1 MVFLNCKYLTC
12 VFCQASKL
20 KLWWHEE
27 YHAVICG
34 LLVVRAGSPLCPSS
48 LWLCLLQGVPCWVLA
63 LSVLSNLTHPFSSSP
78 VLPSLVTT
86 AAEVSAACGRG
97 HLSCLITRLWMGWAG
112 ALTNRSHGSG
122 GCWGLLGSAGVS
134 PGCLKA
140 GLWAWL
146 PSSGT
151 LSVGIDVVWFSWKPL
166 SFSVSSFPCLW
177 FHLSGPQIGTHGG
190 LEMGQFTL
198 RISTRNSP
206 SPSCPRFGTLR
217 LSAL

>member
-20 KLWWHEE
+20 KLWWHKE

-34 LLVVRAGSPLCPSS
+34 PLVTRAGSPLCPSS
-48 LWLCLLQGVPCWVLA
+48 LWLCLLQGVSCCVLA
-63 LSVLSNLTHPFSSSP
+63 LSILSYLIHPFSSSP
-78 VLPSLVTT
+78 ALLSLVTT

-122 GCWGLLGSAGVS
+122 GCWGLLGSALGAPK
-134 PGCLKA
+134 PGCVCAALLGHSVCGHWRCVVFLKA
-140 GLWAWL
+140 SLFFRIIFPL
-146 PSSGT
+146 PLIPSFWSSDRNLRRARNGT
-151 LSVGIDVVWFSWKPL
+151 VY
-166 SFSVSSFPCLW
+166 
-177 FHLSGPQIGTHGG
+177 
-190 LEMGQFTL
+190 TL